1 MTQNISDIAAAL
13 QEPSRRISIAA
24 ENRYVYMLFSGDE
37 TVYVGFT
44 ASLNKRLVAHKNN
57 GSKIEFDSYSYLT
70 FTSHAEALNV
80 ERQLILLLRPK
91 YNSVIAKTEYT
102 GTPEERKEAELA
114 KHRASSE
121 KRSARMLRSEIERA
135 NSWLKSSQDK
145 RDHWCEQAIAPALYY
160 NPHLS
165 AEKLERDFY
174 REMEELV
181 IKHVPD
187 ANRKH
192 LQPPIKKSGRV
203 DRDLE

>member
-1 MTQNISDIAAAL
+1 MQNISDIVAAL

-24 ENRYVYMLFSGDE
+24 ENRYVYMLFSGGE

-44 ASLNKRLVAHKNN
+44 ASLNKRLVAHKSN

-70 FTSHAEALNV
+70 FTDHAEALNV

-91 YNSVIAKTEYT
+91 YNSVIAKSEYT

-114 KHRASSE
+114 KHHASRE
-121 KRSARMLRSEIERA
+121 KRAARMLRNEITRA
-135 NSWLKSSQDK
+135 ESWLNSSQEN
-145 RDHWCEQAIAPALYY
+145 RDRWCEMVTVPTLGS

-165 AEKLERDFY
+165 RETVVRDFY

-192 LQPPIKKSGRV
+192 LQPPTKPFCVTKTQ
-203 DRDLE
+203 